1 MNAYAGLAASAA
13 AGAVAALVIVSAL
26 ALAGQDP
33 AAPAALLPA
42 PGLQPAMTA
51 SALSSGGSPA
61 LGDPSAPVTILE
73 WGDYQ
78 CTYCHLFHRDT
89 LGAIK
94 ERYVETGRAK
104 LVFKDFPLNGP
115 DSALAAEATHCAAEQ
130 GMYWEYHDALYG
142 SWGGERTG
150 WITRASLERIAAEAG
165 LDAGMLAT
173 CLDGGAHRGTVAS
186 LEREG
191 RQIGVDATPSFFVF
205 DGERFV
211 KIRGNLPMGA
221 FEDAIAAIEG
231 GGPPA

>member
-1 MNAYAGLAASAA
+1 MNAYAGLAASAV

-26 ALAGQDP
+26 APA
-33 AAPAALLPA
+33 AAPAAAPPA
-42 PGLQPAMTA
+42 PGQQQPAMTA
-51 SALSSGGSPA
+51 SALSTGGSPV

-89 LGAIK
+89 LGIIK

-130 GMYWEYHDALYG
+130 GMYWEYHDALYDG
-142 SWGGERTG
+142 WGGERTG
-150 WITRASLERIAAEAG
+150 WITRGSLERIAAEAG
-165 LDAGMLAT
+165 LDAGMLGA
-173 CLDGGAHRGTVAS
+173 CLDGGGHRDTVAS

-205 DGERFV
+205 DGERVV
-211 KIRGNLPMGA
+211 KIRGNLPIGA
-221 FEDAIAAIEG
+221 FEDAIAAVGGGG